1 MVRVRRAHF
10 SSSSTVVLHELI
22 HDQCSSSS
30 CHAAAPVASVAPRVT
45 STPAP
50 AASYTTGYVSAA
62 PAPIVEY
69 VQPSLQTVA
78 QAPIVAGPASV
89 VEYVPQAPVY
99 EYVQP
104 TPFFQT
110 AVLAPI
116 FGYQFAPTQQLVYGP
131 HQVPYCDHHK
141 EAEGC
146 LLLNVL
152 PLVVRIHHAALSY
165 VVWTSAVLS

>member
-1 MVRVRRAHF
+1 MRGGRYLQVVQRAHAGQF
-10 SSSSTVVLHELI
+10 LSLRRGSRSASTLLQLQH
-22 HDQCSSSS
+22 C
-30 CHAAAPVASVAPRVT
+30 R
-45 STPAP
+45 
-50 AASYTTGYVSAA
+50 SYTTGYVSAA

-89 VEYVPQAPVY
+89 VEYVPQVPVY

-116 FGYQFAPTQQLVYGP
+116 FGYQFAPTQQLVYGA
-131 HQVPYCDHHK
+131 HQVPYCDRHK

-165 VVWTSAVLS
+165 VVWTSAILS